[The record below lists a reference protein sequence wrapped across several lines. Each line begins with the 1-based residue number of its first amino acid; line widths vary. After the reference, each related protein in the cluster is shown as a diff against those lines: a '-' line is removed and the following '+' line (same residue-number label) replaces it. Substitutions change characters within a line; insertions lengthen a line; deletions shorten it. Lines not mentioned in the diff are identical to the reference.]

1 MILGAFAVKYMP
13 RTFIKG
19 QVLADLMVEFA
30 ETTIEEKVEEQNM
43 VGKSVGIIS
52 VQEPLT

>member
-1 MILGAFAVKYMP
+1 MPCTFVKD
-13 RTFIKG
+13 

-30 ETTIEEKVEEQNM
+30 ETTVEKKVEEQNM